1 MIVSAVGGHPPVR
14 LLIDR
19 CFSTGALNGTENKIM
34 ELQELTLSDYADIL
48 KRRKW
53 SFILPA
59 ALVFATAVL
68 IAMLLPPIFQST
80 ATILIEEQE
89 IPQDFVRTTVTS
101 FAEQRIQVI
110 KQKILSSAVLGDIIR
125 QLDLYEEEG
134 QETSTTNEVLIDNMR
149 QNITVLPVSADV
161 INQRTGK
168 AMMATISF
176 SVSFEGKDP
185 VKVQKVTDVLTT
197 LFLKENL
204 RVREAQ
210 VLETAKFLKDEMA
223 KLKTELDEY
232 EIVISQFKEKHITEL
247 PSLLNVNLQSLNNI
261 ERRID
266 PLNAQLNSLKDRL
279 EYIEN
284 ELYQT
289 PPRLEIPTQKQLASL
304 KNDLMQLKMKFSDE
318 YPDVIK
324 TKAAIADLER
334 QLEETAKSNP
344 EGERPDN
351 PAYLRLAAQRASINI
366 EINSILTQIEDLK
379 AEAAEYRKRIEAT
392 PKAEERL
399 RTLASEREKKQVKY
413 DDLAR
418 KLMESEVSYGLE
430 KEQKGERFTLL
441 NPANFPI
448 APIKPNRKVIVLL
461 GLILGVG
468 AGLGLVSIREYS
480 DHSVHN
486 AGSLARLTSVPVL
499 ASIPEIVTRKE
510 KSQKKKKVFLL
521 MLCLIALL
529 AGTLFTVHHY
539 FVDFPTLWG
548 EIAQNLAL

>member
-1 MIVSAVGGHPPVR
+1 
-14 LLIDR
+14 
-19 CFSTGALNGTENKIM
+19 M

-110 KQKILSSAVLGDIIR
+110 KQKILSSAVLADIIR
-125 QLDLYEEEG
+125 QLDLYEEER
-134 QETSTTNEVLIDNMR
+134 QETAATNEVLIDNMR

-223 KLKTELDEY
+223 KLKKELDEY
-232 EIVISQFKEKHITEL
+232 EIVISQFKEEHITEL

-266 PLNAQLNSLKDRL
+266 PLNAQLNSLKERL
-279 EYIEN
+279 EYIET
-284 ELYQT
+284 ELYHT
-289 PPRLEIPTQKQLASL
+289 PPRLEIPTQKQLEDL
-304 KNDLMQLKMKFSDE
+304 KTALMQLKMKFSDE

-351 PAYLRLAAQRASINI
+351 PAYLRLAAQQASINI
-366 EINSILTQIEDLK
+366 EINSILTQMEDLK
-379 AEAAEYRKRIEAT
+379 AEAADYRKRIEAT
-392 PKAEERL
+392 PKAEERI
-399 RTLASEREKKQVKY
+399 RTLESERDKRQAKY

-448 APIKPNRKVIVLL
+448 APLKPNRKVIILL

-486 AGSLARLTSVPVL
+486 ASSLARLTSVPVL

-510 KSQKKKKVFLL
+510 KLQKKKKVFILVF
-521 MLCLIALL
+521 CLVALL
-529 AGTLFTVHHY
+529 AGTVFAVHHY
-539 FVDFPTLWG
+539 LIDFPTLWG